1 MTISKSDFLIYLDSP
16 RHLWAFKHD
25 RVPLQERNAYLDHLS
40 AQGYEVEK
48 WALKYLANCL
58 VPKYNA
64 LSEDVL
70 IQQTVTTEH
79 FEARADILIR
89 QHGSDIWDIY
99 EIKSSTEIK
108 KEHYYD
114 VTFQT
119 LVFDEQYKIGHVFVM
134 HLNRDYI
141 RNGDVDCEQ
150 LFHVE
155 DVSSTINKM
164 REEVRDLRVDAL
176 YVASQDSYDK
186 FAGCWKPKECPCSD
200 VCHID
205 LPEYSIFD
213 INNFTRSKKKVEQL
227 LAAGVRNVH
236 DVPPEFDLSS
246 AQRLQVSV
254 AQSGNPTIDLKTIKT
269 ELQALVY
276 PLYFIDYETF
286 NPAVPMYNKYGP
298 FGHIPFQYSLHVQR
312 EPNGNIEHYEFLH
325 LDKTDPIPDFLRLL
339 QEQLGTSGSILV
351 WNKTFEG
358 GRNKDMGKMYPE
370 FADFCGNMN
379 NRHYDLALIFQKQWY
394 AHPDFKGSYSIKKV
408 LPVLV
413 PELSYKE
420 MEVSEGATAM
430 ATWKRLVS
438 EDGMEDLEKSR
449 LREAMLRYCEMDTF
463 AMVKIWE
470 HLQSVIN

>member
-1 MTISKSDFLIYLDSP
+1 MLITKSDFLTYLDAP
-16 RHLWAFKHD
+16 CHLWAFKHD
-25 RVPLQERNAYLDHLS
+25 LVPTHERNAYLDHLS

-48 WALKYLANCL
+48 WALKYLADCL
-58 VPKYNA
+58 VPEYGA
-64 LSEDVL
+64 MPEDVL

-89 QHGSDIWDIY
+89 QHGSDVWDIY
-99 EIKSSTEIK
+99 EIKSSTEVK

-119 LVFDEQYKIGHVFVM
+119 LVLEEQYKIGHVFVM
-134 HLNRDYI
+134 HLNREYI
-141 RNGDVDCEQ
+141 RNGDVDCKQ
-150 LFHVE
+150 LFHIE
-155 DVSSTINKM
+155 DVSTAINKM
-164 REEVRDLRVDAL
+164 KEEVRDLRADAL
-176 YVASQDSYDK
+176 YVAEQDSCEK
-186 FAGCWKPKECPCSD
+186 FTGCWKPKECPCPD
-200 VCHID
+200 ICHID

-213 INNFTRSKKKVEQL
+213 INNFTRSKKKVEL
-227 LAAGVRNVH
+227 LLTDGIRSIH
-236 DVPPEFDLSS
+236 DVPSEFALSD
-246 AQRLQVSV
+246 AQRLQVTV
-254 AQSGNPTIDLKTIKT
+254 AKSGNPAIDLKTIKA

-286 NPAVPMYNKYGP
+286 NPAVPMYDRYGP
-298 FGHIPFQYSLHVQR
+298 FSHIPFQYSLHVQH

-339 QEQLGTSGSILV
+339 QEQLATSGSILV

-370 FADFCGNMN
+370 FADFCDNMN
-379 NRHYDLALIFQKQWY
+379 SRHYDLALIFQKQWY

-420 MEVSEGATAM
+420 MEVGEGATAM

-438 EDGMEDLEKSR
+438 EEGMEDLERAR

-463 AMVKIWE
+463 AMVKIWQ
-470 HLQSVIN
+470 HLQGLSS